1 MAAKLGAD
9 VAFFIRG
16 GTMRATGS
24 GEILEKL
31 PDFKKGYFV
40 LAKSGNKP
48 STGEMYRRLDSK
60 EQPIIDIDSCVR
72 AIESNALPAL
82 CDSLQNSFN
91 EVWEDK
97 SFEQMLRSFSP
108 LGVGLSGSGPTYFA
122 VFPKR
127 QEAKKCQK
135 ALISKNITAF
145 TVRPVKKSV
154 VFE

>member
-1 MAAKLGAD
+1 M
-9 VAFFIRG
+9 
-16 GTMRATGS
+16 
-24 GEILEKL
+24 
-31 PDFKKGYFV
+31 
-40 LAKSGNKP
+40 AKSGEKP

-60 EQPIIDIDSCVR
+60 EQPIIDIDSCVK
-72 AIESNALPAL
+72 AIESKDLSAL
-82 CDSLQNSFN
+82 CSRFQNSFN

-127 QEAKKCQK
+127 QDAKKCQK

-154 VFE
+154 IFE

>member
-1 MAAKLGAD
+1 
-9 VAFFIRG
+9 
-16 GTMRATGS
+16 MRARGI
-24 GEILEKL
+24 GEILGKL

-40 LAKSGNKP
+40 LAKSGEKP

-60 EQPIIDIDSCVR
+60 EQPFIDIDSCVK
-72 AIESNALPAL
+72 AVKNNDLPAL
-82 CDSLQNSFN
+82 CRCLQNSFN

-97 SFEQMLRSFSP
+97 SFEQMLKSFSP

-154 VFE
+154 IFE